1 MRARDKTSA
10 RRSVRDDDDDDDDD
24 DDGSCVDG
32 RTSDTA
38 RRVTAR
44 MEREEEEEEDDG
56 ARGDGETG
64 TDDDAMWTWRR
75 CGTTNDA
82 GCEWGQDGRRVRVR
96 VKPWTRLETAK
107 TRTWVG
113 RGARGDRFFLYVRSF
128 VRSLA
133 RSFAGLGARF
143 GGTDEAI
150 DGWTR

>member
-10 RRSVRDDDDDDDDD
+10 RRSVRDDDDDDDD
-24 DDGSCVDG
+24 GSGVDG

-44 MEREEEEEEDDG
+44 MEREEEEEEEEDG
-56 ARGDGETG
+56 GDEETG

-113 RGARGDRFFLYVRSF
+113 RGARGDRFSFTFVRSF
-128 VRSLA
+128 VRS
-133 RSFAGLGARF
+133 FAGPGARF

>member
-10 RRSVRDDDDDDDDD
+10 RRSVRDDDDDD

-44 MEREEEEEEDDG
+44 MEREEEEEDDG
-56 ARGDGETG
+56 GARGETG

-113 RGARGDRFFLYVRSF
+113 RGARGDRFSFTFVRSF
-128 VRSLA
+128 VRSFV
-133 RSFAGLGARF
+133 R
-143 GGTDEAI
+143 GTRRAVR
-150 DGWTR
+150 WY

>member
-44 MEREEEEEEDDG
+44 MEREEEEEEGEDG
-56 ARGDGETG
+56 ARGDEETG

-113 RGARGDRFFLYVRSF
+113 RGARGDRFSFTFVRSF
-128 VRSLA
+128 VRSFV
-133 RSFAGLGARF
+133 R
-143 GGTDEAI
+143 GTRRAVR
-150 DGWTR
+150 WY